1 VFSATASNANARAR
15 FVRIGVGGA
24 SSPSVQDA
32 IGHSEGGI
40 IAAHAKMPRSIM
52 SQSAPCLRVGIP
64 KGSLQDTT
72 QKLFERA
79 GYDLRISGR
88 SYYPSIDDAEIQ
100 CILIRPQ
107 EMARYVAQGIL
118 DCAITG
124 LDWVLENDVQ
134 VEELADLRAPW
145 PNYGVVR
152 WVMASKDGSQFA
164 TVADLEGGRIAT
176 EAVGMTQRFLAQ
188 HGVKAKV
195 EFSWGATE
203 VKPPILADA
212 IVDVS
217 ETGASLRANSLR
229 IMHVVL
235 ESTPRFISQGATLAD
250 SWKRDKIERLLM
262 LLKSAI
268 AASTRVLLSMNAP
281 RSQLED
287 IVRILPALATPTVS
301 TLADAKWVD
310 VSTVVAEKT
319 VRELIPRLYQAGAR
333 GIIELPINKIVE

>member
-1 VFSATASNANARAR
+1 MSK
-15 FVRIGVGGA
+15 
-24 SSPSVQDA
+24 
-32 IGHSEGGI
+32 SE
-40 IAAHAKMPRSIM
+40 
-52 SQSAPCLRVGIP
+52 PCLRVGIP
-64 KGSLQDTT
+64 KGSLQETT
-72 QKLFERA
+72 QKLFVRA

-88 SYYPSIDDAEIQ
+88 SYFPTIDDPEIE

-124 LDWVLENDVQ
+124 LDWILESDAE
-134 VEELADLRAPW
+134 VEQLADLRAPW

-152 WVMASKDGSQFA
+152 WVMASKEDSRFRS
-164 TVADLEGGRIAT
+164 VEDLEGGRIAT
-176 EAVGMTQRFLAQ
+176 EAVGMTRRFLGQ
-188 HGVKAKV
+188 HGVNASV

-217 ETGASLRANSLR
+217 ETGSSLRANDLR

-235 ESTPRFISQGATLAD
+235 ESTPRFIAHGAALAEP
-250 SWKRDKIERLLM
+250 WKQAKIERLLM
-262 LLKSAI
+262 MLKGAI
-268 AASTRVLLSMNAP
+268 AAATRVLLSMNVP
-281 RSQLED
+281 RPRLD
-287 IVRILPALATPTVS
+287 RIVRILPALATPTVS
-301 TLADAKWVD
+301 TLADPEWVD
-310 VSTVVAEKT
+310 VSTVVDDKQ